1 MLIGA
6 AAVKYVRTDSP
17 HRTGL
22 KNTTHDCGLKA
33 HVPAACEREKYQAD
47 IAHTAMTTPNSAA
60 NAAGMRLANAAITRA
75 PATVAVLVA
84 AGVELRWPCPLQSAG
99 VRLLS
104 RGGWLPGRGS
114 AFPWS
119 ASPLAYREPPYSMA
133 TNCRQHGLARVA
145 GASPVHTNN
154 PGSCKVR
161 PRGGRLRCRCPS
173 SRTSSAP
180 HPRARSPSSSS
191 APLTR
196 F

>member
-145 GASPVHTNN
+145 GASPVH
-154 PGSCKVR
+154 P
-161 PRGGRLRCRCPS
+161 
-173 SRTSSAP
+173 
-180 HPRARSPSSSS
+180 
-191 APLTR
+191 
-196 F
+196 